1 MPWHHS
7 IQVPRRRLI
16 AAMVTLVAMVILV
29 VTLAALG
36 NPSWWI
42 FLVAGLVVFFSL
54 LDPHP
59 GSGSGG

>member
-1 MPWHHS
+1 MPS
-7 IQVPRRRLI
+7 APLDTSAAPTLI

-29 VTLAALG
+29 VTLAVLG